1 MEEPRRKARKFSDFA
16 LNTDRNL
23 SVFETKVT
31 LPPNEEP
38 SATDVGAPSPATAR
52 QAHELTEPTAVLEVT
67 KARSPDRKASSSPA
81 QIAAPSESPAI
92 IAGPGPDKGES
103 IAISARIPADVYLSM
118 RRATRLREKQ
128 NDFIIL
134 ALKREIASRD

>member
-23 SVFETKVT
+23 GVFETKVT
-31 LPPNEEP
+31 LPPNRELT
-38 SATDVGAPSPATAR
+38 AADVGVPSPATAR
-52 QAHELTEPTAVLEVT
+52 QVPELTEPAAGIEVT
-67 KARSPDRKASSSPA
+67 KPPSPDRKVSSPSA
-81 QIAAPSESPAI
+81 QSVAPSENAE
-92 IAGPGPDKGES
+92 AEPGPDKGES

-128 NDFIIL
+128 NDFIIS
-134 ALKREIASRD
+134 ALKREIASRE

>member
-38 SATDVGAPSPATAR
+38 TATDVGAPSPATAR
-52 QAHELTEPTAVLEVT
+52 QAPEFTELTTSLEVT
-67 KARSPDRKASSSPA
+67 TAPSPDRKASSPPA
-81 QIAAPSESPAI
+81 QPVAPPESAMTVTEPSAR
-92 IAGPGPDKGES
+92 S
-103 IAISARIPADVYLSM
+103 IAM
-118 RRATRLREKQ
+118 
-128 NDFIIL
+128 
-134 ALKREIASRD
+134 